1 MVTHVALTDQSIAT
15 GAVDDTLEEIQAQT
29 NALLALSSTGGS
41 LTADGTEQ
49 TLIIVN
55 EPLGCWWPNV
65 LFIDL
70 DNMILGDTIIIR
82 IYYRLS
88 DAGTLKLWDSQT
100 FTGAD
105 GSLVNLAKILD
116 ITFMPNRHGF
126 QVSLQQTAGT
136 NRVYPWEFI
145 AEV

>member
-1 MVTHVALTDQSIAT
+1 MLQPTQQIASGGMDTTLDQ
-15 GAVDDTLEEIQAQT
+15 IQAQT
-29 NALLALSSTGGS
+29 NALLTLSSTGGS

-49 TLIIVN
+49 TLVIVN

-65 LFIDL
+65 LYIDL
-70 DNMILGDTIIIR
+70 DNMILGDTILIR
-82 IYYRLS
+82 VYYRLS
-88 DAGTLKLWDSQT
+88 DAGTLKLWDSQA
-100 FTGAD
+100 FTGLD

-126 QVSLQQTAGT
+126 QVTLEQTAGT
-136 NRVYPWEFI
+136 NRVYPWSFI

>member
-1 MVTHVALTDQSIAT
+1 MLQPTQQSANAGVMTGLDQ
-15 GAVDDTLEEIQAQT
+15 VQAQM
-29 NALLALSSTGGS
+29 NAQLSLSSTGGS

-49 TLIIVN
+49 TLVIVN

-82 IYYRLS
+82 VYYRLS

-100 FTGAD
+100 FTGLD

-126 QVSLQQTAGT
+126 QVTLAQTAGT
-136 NRVYPWEFI
+136 NRSFAWEFI